1 MYGGSNLYKHTHM
14 QVIFDL
20 PDDVVTRLQPFED
33 KLSQI
38 VELGLRE
45 FNTVAEEGFSGMA
58 EVLEFLASLPTPE
71 GIIALRPSASL
82 QAQISNLLEK
92 NRTVGL
98 NTAEK
103 QQWQGYEYLE
113 HIVRRA
119 KARAILKLK
128 DTNLA

>member
-1 MYGGSNLYKHTHM
+1 MYGISNLYKHTHM

-20 PDDVVTRLQPFED
+20 PDDVATRLQPFED

-82 QAQISNLLEK
+82 QAQISTLLEK

-98 NTAEK
+98 NSTEE

-113 HIVRRA
+113 HIVRMA